1 MFEGGGPSEATSQY
15 IKGIKEAGER
25 IQKVGAG
32 LQAVKSEIR
41 RREEVARSSVKES
54 NVALQGKTFADQN
67 NKTANEMKANIGG
80 EGEKAYDFSR
90 VADIERFKNDVSELN
105 RRIEKAEAV
114 HSETMGTAED
124 GPDKNTWHGMMARRK
139 LAQASGNDAS
149 QGHVYEDLAGDGD
162 FYDAGAASDE
172 ASAEAL
178 ALMDESEITE
188 NADGTFTI
196 KTPTKEIVVNSYD
209 EALEVER
216 KSVLPQYDRM
226 PDLSGAQMV
235 RDKSIGP
242 NKYVTADQAAS
253 AYVQEVMS
261 PKTKAAAERFA
272 QKRTGTRE
280 RLQTTLSTASRNKLM
295 DYYGINAPE
304 DFTEEQFQY
313 FEEMMQEWHD
323 EVDVLKRRDDEEAR
337 TKRNRG
343 SGGAKT
349 DDLIGRIDSIS
360 YSMNENSQNSRPGA
374 DQNPEN
380 MSTVAGEGV
389 ALGNQAIQLGEISGG
404 KAKQFIYN
412 NDTGE
417 YFVVIHNDVGQEHVV
432 EVAYGGDD
440 LGGARGALA
449 GALGVS
455 IDNLRQLMAEMRKKA
470 IERANR

>member
-1 MFEGGGPSEATSQY
+1 MFDGGGPSEATSQY
-15 IKGIKEAGER
+15 IKGIKDAGER
-25 IQKVGAG
+25 IQKIGAG

-54 NVALQGKTFADQN
+54 NIALQGKTFADQN

-114 HSETMGTAED
+114 HSETMGTPDD

-235 RDKSIGP
+235 RDKAIGP
-242 NKYVTADQAAS
+242 NKYVTAEQAAS

-337 TKRNRG
+337 AKRNRG
-343 SGGAKT
+343 T
-349 DDLIGRIDSIS
+349 V
-360 YSMNENSQNSRPGA
+360 
-374 DQNPEN
+374 NPEN
-380 MSTVAGEGV
+380 MRTVAGEGV

-470 IERANR
+470 IERANK